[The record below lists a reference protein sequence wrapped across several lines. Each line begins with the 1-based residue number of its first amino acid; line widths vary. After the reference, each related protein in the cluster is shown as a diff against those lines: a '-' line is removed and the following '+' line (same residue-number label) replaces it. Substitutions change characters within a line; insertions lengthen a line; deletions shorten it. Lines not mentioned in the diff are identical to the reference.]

1 MTSVNKSSS
10 CLVMPCRPCW
20 VAFMVYPAHP
30 FCVIRNDSWR
40 IPQDHS
46 VLEVNKRPG
55 ELILQY
61 SNAICSFFDQFST
74 CFWLTLCVH
83 SRLPIHL
90 PPTVHLN
97 WDTEWQ
103 PLQILLGPRRCLGL
117 PFPSWGHTACP
128 SSQCSMRIWLSYPKR
143 SSMIVR
149 SETLS
154 PTCFPPY

>member
-30 FCVIRNDSWR
+30 FCVIGNDSWR

-46 VLEVNKRPG
+46 VLEVKKRPG

-74 CFWLTLCVH
+74 CFWLTLCVYTPGCLFT
-83 SRLPIHL
+83 SL
-90 PPTVHLN
+90 
-97 WDTEWQ
+97 
-103 PLQILLGPRRCLGL
+103 LQFTWTGTPNDNHCKSFLGPEDVWASLSL
-117 PFPSWGHTACP
+117 PEAIRLAHQASVPWEFDSLIQRGVP
-128 SSQCSMRIWLSYPKR
+128 WLLDLR
-143 SSMIVR
+143 
-149 SETLS
+149 L
-154 PTCFPPY
+154 